1 VNPEVTC
8 VVGRMLARMRRT
20 LYLLIVLVLAGCAG
34 TSGGSIVYDPNR
46 CDRSGDESQR
56 RAC

>member
-1 VNPEVTC
+1 
-8 VVGRMLARMRRT
+8 MLARMHRI
-20 LYLLIVLVLAGCAG
+20 LCLLIVLVLAGCAG